1 MTLERLGPG
10 KWTWSRNFGLCAAG
24 ASCRQAGVF
33 ALAWLEPSHFTGV
46 AALRHRCR
54 HRRRNRHV
62 RAFDGVGAADYGL
75 RTIVVQDAVC
85 SASDEAHDAMIGLFS
100 NRYGQHI
107 ETATTEQLI
116 NCWIG
121 G

>member
-1 MTLERLGPG
+1 MIDKRVYSPWLGSDLRTL
-10 KWTWSRNFGLCAAG
+10 
-24 ASCRQAGVF
+24 
-33 ALAWLEPSHFTGV
+33 LAQRCCDTVIVTGGETDMCV
-46 AALRHRCR
+46 LST
-54 HRRRNRHV
+54 V
-62 RAFDGVGAADYGL
+62 MGAADYGL

-107 ETATTEQLI
+107 ETATAEQLI
-116 NCWIG
+116 DCWIG